1 MNPDGM
7 HQRSEETR
15 LFIVALI
22 GGQVGAAF
30 GLLFLGGMLF
40 APLLTAL
47 LGSAAGPAFVIGRDR
62 LRAWAGERYVRS
74 ELRSGPGRQ
83 VTSS

>member
-1 MNPDGM
+1 MRE
-7 HQRSEETR
+7 RSEETR

-22 GGQVGAAF
+22 GGQAGAAF
-30 GLLFLGGMLF
+30 GLLLLGGMLF
-40 APLLTAL
+40 APLLCAL

-62 LRAWAGERYVRS
+62 LRRWAGERYVRG
-74 ELRSGPGRQ
+74 ELRGRQ

>member
-1 MNPDGM
+1 M

-15 LFIVALI
+15 LFIFALI
-22 GGQVGAAF
+22 GGQAGAAF

-40 APLLTAL
+40 APLLSAL
-47 LGSAAGPAFVIGRDR
+47 LGSAAGPAVAIGRDR
-62 LRAWAGERYVRS
+62 LRAKAAERYVRTAVRGS
-74 ELRSGPGRQ
+74 Q

>member
-1 MNPDGM
+1 MGEWHAM

-22 GGQVGAAF
+22 GGQAGAAL

-40 APLLTAL
+40 APLLCAL

-62 LRAWAGERYVRS
+62 LRAWAAERYVRS
-74 ELRSGPGRQ
+74 ELRGGRQ
-83 VTSS
+83 ITSS

>member
-1 MNPDGM
+1 M

-22 GGQVGAAF
+22 GGQAGAAL
-30 GLLFLGGMLF
+30 GLVFLGGMLF
-40 APLLTAL
+40 APLLCAL
-47 LGSAAGPAFVIGRDR
+47 AGSAAGPALVIGRDR
-62 LRAWAGERYVRS
+62 LKAWAAQRYVRN
-74 ELRSGPGRQ
+74 ELRGSQ